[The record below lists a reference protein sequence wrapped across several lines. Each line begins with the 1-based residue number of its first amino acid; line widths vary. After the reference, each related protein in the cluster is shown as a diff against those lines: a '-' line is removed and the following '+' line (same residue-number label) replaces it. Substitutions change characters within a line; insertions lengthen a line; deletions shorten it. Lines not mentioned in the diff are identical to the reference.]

1 MPRITSSREHRRRS
15 SCDGSISI
23 NHCRRAALR
32 QSSFGSPMYTRQSMD
47 STSSTQ
53 SSWDSLRNYLFSY
66 QEPTKQ
72 PPSSNP
78 NSNDQDSFSRPPSL
92 VNSETSVQ
100 TTSSESS
107 PPRPL
112 TALDRYYALQRASLA
127 HHTFQQASLPHHSL
141 QSASLPHQHN
151 LPPQS
156 YAYGSSMPQQPINSC
171 YPSLPGIGTSFLPQ
185 THCEE
190 ESWGQF
196 VDEIEPDEIPSFNY
210 RRYQA
215 IMNRTG
221 RAYYR

>member
-1 MPRITSSREHRRRS
+1 MPRISSSREHRRRS
-15 SCDGSISI
+15 SCDGSM
-23 NHCRRAALR
+23 NRRRRAALI
-32 QSSFGSPMYTRQSMD
+32 QSSFGSQMCTRQSMD

-72 PPSSNP
+72 PSSSNP
-78 NSNDQDSFSRPPSL
+78 NDQDSFSRPPSL

-127 HHTFQQASLPHHSL
+127 HHAFQRS
-141 QSASLPHQHN
+141 SLPHQLN
-151 LPPQS
+151 LPSQS
-156 YAYGSSMPQQPINSC
+156 YAYGSSMPQKPISSS
-171 YPSLPGIGTSFLPQ
+171 YPSLSGTGASFLPQ

-215 IMNRTG
+215 ILNRTG